1 MKTNRSLDKAR
12 DDRPSKVRPI
22 TYKMAGVDID
32 AGNALVKMIK
42 KSAPWIGGFSGVVEL
57 PNGHKK
63 PVLVG
68 TTDGVGTKVKIA
80 QALGIHDTIGIDL
93 VAMNV
98 NDLICVGAKPLFFL
112 DYFATGKLDVG
123 VAHKVIQGIFKGC
136 RIAGCRLLGGE
147 TAEMP
152 GMYKPGEYDLAGF
165 AVGIADKSKVLN
177 GRGVKPGDVLIGL
190 PSSGVHSN
198 GYSLVRK
205 LFRPPEVRKLRK
217 ILLAPTVIYVKKI
230 LKLLS
235 HPGLRDSVRGI
246 AHITGGGFQ
255 DNIPR
260 VIPRGFQIRVRKNS
274 WPKPEI
280 FNLIQKR
287 SGLPDEEMYRT
298 LNMGIGLV
306 LVVDRKKAEAVR
318 RFLKPAYEIGV
329 IERGNKGVILEL

>member
-1 MKTNRSLDKAR
+1 MINQNG
-12 DDRPSKVRPI
+12 I
-22 TYKMAGVDID
+22 MTYKKAGVDIN
-32 AGNALVKMIK
+32 AGNALVDLIK
-42 KSAPWIGGFSGVVEL
+42 KSAPWIGGFSGFVEL
-57 PNGHKK
+57 PKGYKE

-68 TTDGVGTKVKIA
+68 TTDGVGTKVNIA
-80 QALGIHDTIGIDL
+80 QAVGVHDTIGIDL

-112 DYFATGKLDVG
+112 DYFATGKLNVG
-123 VAHKVIQGIFKGC
+123 TAHKVIQGIFKGC
-136 RIAGCRLLGGE
+136 EMAGCRLLGGE

-165 AVGIADKSKVLN
+165 AVGVAEKSRVLS
-177 GRGVKPGDVLIGL
+177 GKGTQAGDILLGL

-205 LFRPPEVRKLRK
+205 LFKPAEVKRLKK
-217 ILLAPTVIYVKKI
+217 ILLAPTIIYVKKI
-230 LKLLS
+230 MKLLS
-235 HPGLRDSVRGI
+235 DAELGESVRGI

-260 VIPRGFQIRVRKNS
+260 VIPKGFQIRVKKRS
-274 WPKPEI
+274 WPRPGI
-280 FNLIQKR
+280 FDMIQQR

-306 LVVDRKKAEAVR
+306 LIVDKRKADAVR
-318 RFLKPAYEIGV
+318 KFLKPAYEIGRV
-329 IERGNKGVILEL
+329 EKGNRGVILE